1 MRSLRSISILAAVL
15 ATCSLA
21 HASDIVTTY
30 DFSDV
35 NLFMNK
41 GATKIFGTADGS
53 VTIDLTTGT
62 TVSGDFTVFAGAT
75 TAGGPYPDTYTF
87 TTIETPDKGGTTGYV
102 DTVFETAGDTMEFDL
117 EYVINGGVATLCE
130 TGGACDFPGKPTEQT
145 HLDSSPNL
153 DLTSGSFVVAATPEP
168 SSLVLLGT
176 GLLGAAGGI
185 FRRRRAI

>member
-1 MRSLRSISILAAVL
+1 MRSLRSISVLAAVL

-41 GATKIFGTADGS
+41 GATKLYGTAVGS
-53 VTIDLTTGT
+53 VTIDLTTDT
-62 TVSGDFTVFAGAT
+62 TVSGNFTVSANAT
-75 TAGGPYPDTYTF
+75 TIGGPYPDSYTF
-87 TTIETPDKGGTTGYV
+87 TTIETPDRAGTTGYI

-117 EYVINGGVATLCE
+117 EYVVSGSTVTLCQ
-130 TGGACDFPGKPTEQT
+130 TGGACDFPSKPTEQT

-153 DLTSGSFVVAATPEP
+153 DLTSGSFVAAAPEP
-168 SSLVLLGT
+168 SSLMLLGT
-176 GLLGAAGGI
+176 GLLGVAGGV
-185 FRRRRAI
+185 FRRRRSV